1 VVGDVLTEGPTL
13 ILVVLALVAL
23 INSAGAQRTAVA
35 LLWAVIGAVLTNFS
49 LMIRPANVFL
59 ILAWNFGLLI
69 SLYRP
74 RQGIQQF
81 PVLLG
86 YCAAWLFSAAV
97 TWAPQYFYNAALGSP
112 GILPAAPILGIQL
125 KWGILLLKYATIGT
139 RGHSG
144 RLVLPS
150 PLWPPPGRGL
160 PPWPWYL

>member
-74 RQGIQQF
+74 AQGIQQF
-81 PVLLG
+81 PLLLG
-86 YCAAWLFSAAV
+86 YCALAFLSRRNVGSAIFLQCRARISR
-97 TWAPQYFYNAALGSP
+97 Y
-112 GILPAAPILGIQL
+112 
-125 KWGILLLKYATIGT
+125 
-139 RGHSG
+139 
-144 RLVLPS
+144 PS
-150 PLWPPPGRGL
+150 
-160 PPWPWYL
+160 